1 MNKSVAQS
9 RRERLDQLAHDLNE
23 CLHVIAMA
31 TLLLKEAPNDQ
42 SQLESICN
50 SLDNERR
57 RASDL
62 VQELLDAVKNPE

>member
-1 MNKSVAQS
+1 M
-9 RRERLDQLAHDLNE
+9 
-23 CLHVIAMA
+23 IAMA